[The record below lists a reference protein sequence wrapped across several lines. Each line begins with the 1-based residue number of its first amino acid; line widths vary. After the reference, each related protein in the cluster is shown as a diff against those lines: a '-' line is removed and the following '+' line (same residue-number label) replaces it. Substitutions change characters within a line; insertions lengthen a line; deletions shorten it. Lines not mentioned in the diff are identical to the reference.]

1 MTLIDAD
8 KSSQGMVESL
18 GEEGEKVR
26 VKERERGWRGD
37 GEGMEGGGRR
47 GGRGGKGKALL
58 VKELVYG
65 EAVMC

>member
-26 VKERERGWRGD
+26 VEERGWRGD

-58 VKELVYG
+58 V
-65 EAVMC
+65 

>member
-26 VKERERGWRGD
+26 VEERERR
-37 GEGMEGGGRR
+37 
-47 GGRGGKGKALL
+47 GRGEEEE
-58 VKELVYG
+58 VG
-65 EAVMC
+65 EEERERLF